1 MVGRPCSVAEMWEYS
16 GLRAVGRER
25 FYVQHLHLVQETNKH
40 KKACMCLFKSYLL
53 CEMLCVY
60 STYITLKLNNPG
72 IESVFSKT
80 VLGKRK
86 KRNSKVLTDQA
97 MHVYMD

>member
-1 MVGRPCSVAEMWEYS
+1 MRNVVYI
-16 GLRAVGRER
+16 
-25 FYVQHLHLVQETNKH
+25 
-40 KKACMCLFKSYLL
+40 
-53 CEMLCVY
+53 Y

-97 MHVYMD
+97 MHIYMDQ